1 MAESPTLETF
11 PPPSKRR
18 LALPRMQ
25 EAGLLVVVL
34 ILGSLLTAYGYHDA
48 APGRPNTF
56 FNLDNLVDGIATP
69 MSVYAIMAVG
79 QTAAIITGGIDISVG
94 SIFAL
99 SALAAAG
106 AVQQGENDVP
116 YSATHALLIVI
127 SVGLGVGLACGLLNG
142 ILVTGLR
149 MHPFIVT
156 LGTMSIFR
164 GMANVATVVKTLPS
178 QGMDLPDS
186 FTTDLFQRYF
196 FQNANG
202 TAGIQ
207 IMPMLVMLVVVAIG
221 WFYFRLTIGGRQQY
235 AVGGNEE
242 AARFSG
248 LRVNRIKLRVYA
260 LSGLSAG
267 IAGVVSLGRFGTAS
281 SNTGTGYELTVIA
294 AAVVGGASL
303 TGGRGTALGALLG
316 ALIIRIIESG
326 ILTLHWNQE
335 YSQIIIGSAIIVAVG
350 VDRLSEYF
358 RNRRL
363 AKIGRG

>member
-1 MAESPTLETF
+1 
-11 PPPSKRR
+11 
-18 LALPRMQ
+18 MQ

-34 ILGSLLTAYGYHDA
+34 ILGTCLTIYGQHDA

-79 QTAAIITGGIDISVG
+79 QTAVIITGGIDISVG
-94 SIFAL
+94 SIFGL
-99 SALAAAG
+99 SALAVAG
-106 AVQQGENDVP
+106 ALQTMDVNTP
-116 YSATHALLIVI
+116 VSHSLPVAIA
-127 SVGLGVGLACGLLNG
+127 VGLGVGLACGLLNG

-156 LGTMSIFR
+156 LGTLSIFR
-164 GMANVATVVKTLPS
+164 GLANVATKVKTLPS
-178 QGMDLPDS
+178 PGRDLPDS

-196 FQNANG
+196 FQRSDG
-202 TAGIQ
+202 SGGVQ
-207 IMPMLVMLVVVAIG
+207 ILPMIVMLAVLAVG
-221 WFYFRLTIGGRQQY
+221 WFYFLLTIGGRQQY

-267 IAGVVSLGRFGTAS
+267 IAGVVSVGRFGTAS
-281 SNTGTGYELTVIA
+281 SNTGTSYELFVIA

-316 ALIIRIIESG
+316 ALIIRIIEGG
-326 ILTLHWNQE
+326 IFILHWNQE